1 MSPTPVSP
9 TAPALLVRAT
19 TLLVGIGAYYLLVP
33 HVVPDEPGD
42 AGAAIG
48 AGLLAFA
55 LLVVV
60 SGVWAFVDGSRRRFA
75 DVAVIWVATGVVV
88 ALGWAVGLAITE
100 ADASMS
106 AWELFV
112 HDLGLLPFTIGLVV
126 APAVVGGALGQATAG
141 RTV

>member
-9 TAPALLVRAT
+9 TPALVVRAT
-19 TLLVGIGAYYLLVP
+19 SLLVGIGAYYLLVP
-33 HVVPDEPGD
+33 HLFPDEPGD

-48 AGLLAFA
+48 AGLLAFG
-55 LLVVV
+55 LLVVA
-60 SGVWAFVDGSRRRFA
+60 SGLWAFVDGTRRRLR
-75 DVAVIWVATGVVV
+75 DVAVIWIATGVVV
-88 ALGWAVGLAITE
+88 ALAWAVALALTE

-141 RTV
+141 RTA

>member
-1 MSPTPVSP
+1 MSRSVT
-9 TAPALLVRAT
+9 ALLVRAT
-19 TLLVGIGAYYLLVP
+19 ALLVGIGAYYVLVP
-33 HVVPDEPGD
+33 VVFSDESGD
-42 AGAAIG
+42 AAIG
-48 AGLLAFA
+48 AGLLAFGLIVLA
-55 LLVVV
+55 
-60 SGVWAFVDGSRRRFA
+60 SGIWAFVDGTRRRFRE
-75 DVAVIWVATGVVV
+75 VALIWIVAGIVV
-88 ALGWAVGLAITE
+88 ALGWAAGLALTD

>member
-33 HVVPDEPGD
+33 HVFPDEPGD

>member
-1 MSPTPVSP
+1 M
-9 TAPALLVRAT
+9 ALIWIVA
-19 TLLVGIGAYYLLVP
+19 GI
-33 HVVPDEPGD
+33 
-42 AGAAIG
+42 
-48 AGLLAFA
+48 
-55 LLVVV
+55 
-60 SGVWAFVDGSRRRFA
+60 
-75 DVAVIWVATGVVV
+75 VV
-88 ALGWAVGLAITE
+88 ALGWAVGLALSD

>member
-1 MSPTPVSP
+1 MSRSVT
-9 TAPALLVRAT
+9 ALLVRAT
-19 TLLVGIGAYYLLVP
+19 ALLVGIGAYYVLVP
-33 HVVPDEPGD
+33 VVFSDDSGD
-42 AGAAIG
+42 AAIG
-48 AGLLAFA
+48 AGLLAFGLIVLA
-55 LLVVV
+55 
-60 SGVWAFVDGSRRRFA
+60 SGIWAFVDGTRRRFRE
-75 DVAVIWVATGVVV
+75 VALIWIVAGIVV
-88 ALGWAVGLAITE
+88 ALGWAAGLALTD